1 MRINITSHKITYCG
15 VTATPHEKKNH
26 LIVSVLAVVEV

>member
-1 MRINITSHKITYCG
+1 MIDIMSHKITYCG

-26 LIVSVLAVVEV
+26 LVVFVLAVVEV